1 MAEVAPNESALR
13 RELGFAM
20 AVLVVLNSTIGT
32 GIFKT
37 PARVA
42 RLSGSLAVSLAL
54 WAIGALIAL
63 CGALS
68 LAELAAAI
76 PRAGGLYEYLRRA
89 YGKRVAFVL
98 GWVKLT
104 LLIPSATGSFAKLA
118 SESLSSALGMPANSQ
133 RDSIVALC
141 TLLGCAAVNL
151 FAVRLSTAIQGSV
164 TVLKYLGV
172 TLLAVIGLFVAP
184 RGAVTAPDPMPVIHS
199 GPTLTGAL
207 AAMIGIMWAY
217 DGWADLSSLAGEVK
231 NPSRN
236 LPRALALGTALIAL
250 LYLLTNVAYARV
262 LGLQG
267 LQYSTTG
274 SNMAAANVATLT
286 IGSVGRSALSWLV
299 AISCIGGCMS
309 SLLTGSR
316 MFVPMASDRTFLPW
330 LGYVSPT
337 RGIPVRAV
345 LIGTG
350 LGCSYVLS
358 RTFEQLTEAF
368 VVGFFPFYALAV
380 GAVFVLR
387 RKEPGLE
394 RPFRVP
400 LFPLVPVVFL
410 LGAALLMIGAIAEAD
425 ASAKHAGAVLLV
437 GVVISFVFVSRE
449 PRTAST

>member
-1 MAEVAPNESALR
+1 MPTNPADESSLR
-13 RELGFAM
+13 RELSFAM
-20 AVLVVLNSTIGT
+20 AVLVVINSTIGT

-42 RLSGSLAVSLAL
+42 RLSGSLSLSLGL
-54 WAIGALIAL
+54 WALGALIAL

-89 YGKRVAFVL
+89 YGPRVAFVL

-118 SESLSSALGMPANSQ
+118 AESLGSVLGLAPNSA
-133 RDSIVALC
+133 RDAIVALC

-151 FAVRLSTAIQGSV
+151 VAVGLSTRLQGGV

-172 TLLAVIGLFVAP
+172 VGLALVGLVLSPHGSVMAP
-184 RGAVTAPDPMPVIHS
+184 TPLPTIHS
-199 GPTLTGAL
+199 GPTVTGAL
-207 AAMIGIMWAY
+207 AAMIGVMWAY
-217 DGWADLSSLAGEVK
+217 DGWADLSALAGEVK
-231 NPSRN
+231 NPSQN
-236 LPRALALGTALIAL
+236 LPRALGIGTLLIAGV
-250 LYLLTNVAYARV
+250 YLLTNLAYARV

-267 LQYSTTG
+267 LQWSTSGTH
-274 SNMAAANVATLT
+274 MAAANVAYLTL
-286 IGSVGRSALSWLV
+286 GSVGRTALSTLV
-299 AISCIGGCMS
+299 CVSCIGGCMS

-316 MFVPMASDRTFLPW
+316 IFVPMASDRTFIPW

-337 RGIPVRAV
+337 HGVPTRAV
-345 LIGTG
+345 VIAAL
-350 LGCSYVLS
+350 LGCGYVMS

-380 GAVFVLR
+380 AAVFVLR
-387 RKEPGLE
+387 RKEPALH

-400 LFPLVPVVFL
+400 LYPVVPLVFL
-410 LGAALLMIGAIAEAD
+410 LGAGLLMVGAIAEAD
-425 ASAKHAGAVLLV
+425 ASAKHAGGVLVV
-437 GVVISFVFVSRE
+437 GVVLALLLVNHV
-449 PRTAST
+449 PRGASA